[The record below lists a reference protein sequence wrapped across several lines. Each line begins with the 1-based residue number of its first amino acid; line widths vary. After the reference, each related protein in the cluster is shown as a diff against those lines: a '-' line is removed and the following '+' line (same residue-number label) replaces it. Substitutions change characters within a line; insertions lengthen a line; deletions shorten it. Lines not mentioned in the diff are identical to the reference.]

1 MYDFD
6 DISGILGSYVNNLDI
21 KSKLSDA
28 RIFNHWKEI
37 VGSEISLHA
46 KPKKLKEG
54 ILHISAVNPIWA
66 GELSAMSCD
75 LIIKINK
82 FLGYE
87 SVKKI
92 NVRADLKTAENILK
106 K

>member
-1 MYDFD
+1 M
-6 DISGILGSYVNNLDI
+6 
-21 KSKLSDA
+21 
-28 RIFNHWKEI
+28 
-37 VGSEISLHA
+37 
-46 KPKKLKEG
+46 
-54 ILHISAVNPIWA
+54 LHISAVNPIWA